1 MKKSFLV
8 IFVVLFAVACG
19 GSPGPGD
26 TFLEMQK
33 KICEKQ
39 SLTPMVDYAA
49 PESLAMIGFAASL
62 AEDSDKG
69 PKIKENIAKDCKTGV
84 KIIEEKIDG
93 DNATLIVS
101 NDKDPQTMRKVDG
114 KWKLVF
120 KNNEKKSKAAEKV
133 QDSAS
138 KPESKDEIEPIE
150 VAICREKKMEVTRKE
165 MNIQSPEDESR
176 IPESLLKEI
185 EKSCGGKL

>member
-49 PESLAMIGFAASL
+49 PEYLAMIGFAASL